1 MTDKDLLEFRR
12 WKDKRMARRRRKHFS
27 DSINTH
33 ELNLV
38 AMMDMMTIL
47 LVFLL
52 KSYSVSAISIPV
64 GGELQIPMSSHTIN
78 PSEAVKLTIT
88 KVGTPDAMI
97 AVDEQAVVR
106 LTPEM
111 MGKLQN
117 QTRARKFLIPEL
129 QKALQAKAQ
138 TVKNMA
144 QAQAQAGQ
152 QSGTQVQFDR
162 KIMVLAD
169 KETPYW
175 LVTAVLF
182 TSAES
187 EFDQYQLV
195 AIRTEQ

>member
-12 WKDKRMARRRRKHFS
+12 WKDKRMARRRRQHFS
-27 DSINTH
+27 DSINAQ

-64 GGELQIPMSSHTIN
+64 GGELQIPMSSHLIN
-78 PSEAVKLTIT
+78 PNEAVKLTIT
-88 KVGTPDAMI
+88 KVGTEDAMI
-97 AVDEQAVVR
+97 AVDEEAVVR
-106 LTPEM
+106 LTPEVISQLL
-111 MGKLQN
+111 G
-117 QTRARKFLIPEL
+117 QTRARKFLIPDL

-138 TVKNMA
+138 KVKNMA
-144 QAQAQAGQ
+144 QAQAQAG
-152 QSGTQVQFDR
+152 STDKVQFDR

-169 KETPYW
+169 KDTPYW